1 MRFSAVTEKVPVLSV
16 LRHRDFRLY
25 WFGFVASVSSIQTI
39 MVVQGWLIWKL
50 TGSEFLLGAVSLMEV
65 TPAIVLALFAGA
77 VADKV
82 DIRRFLIFLQGAAAL
97 ALLMLATLIATE
109 VVQVWHIFVSAFVLG
124 VLQAFDHP
132 GRSAIFPHLVERQEL
147 MYAVSLNS
155 TVWPGT
161 RIFGPA
167 LAGIVIDRVGEA
179 ADAPLIGAA
188 AAYYVASLGFI
199 LFGLSLALVKL
210 PAIER
215 ARGRNVLQD
224 IVEGVK
230 YVWGHSLFRFLI
242 GFMFINQVLVNPFTV
257 LLPVFA
263 TDILGGN
270 ASTLGILIAAIG
282 AGSLAGAVLAAS
294 FAGYRRRG
302 WLMLGGIAMQSLCVI
317 LFAASDSLG
326 LSLLLLVLSGVGH
339 GFFTVPAQTT
349 VQQLVPD
356 KLRGRVMSMW
366 GMTHSV
372 ASPIGRMQM
381 GTVAGLSRSNLDA
394 SLGRI
399 AGAPFALILGGSV
412 ILGITAISAGA
423 NRQIRTLDARELAAQ
438 QQALAG
444 EYRDLNP

>member
-1 MRFSAVTEKVPVLSV
+1 MRLSAITEKVEVLRV

-25 WFGFVASVSSIQTI
+25 WFGFVASVSGLQTI
-39 MVVQGWLIWKL
+39 MVVQGWLIWEL
-50 TGSEFLLGAVSLMEV
+50 TKSEFLLGAVSLMEAI
-65 TPAIVLALFAGA
+65 PAIGLALFAGA

-82 DIRRFLIFLQGAAAL
+82 DIRRFLIFLQGAAAVT
-97 ALLMLATLIATE
+97 LLVLATLIVTE

-132 GRSAIFPHLVERQEL
+132 GRNSIFPHLVDRREL
-147 MYAVSLNS
+147 IYAVSLNS

-167 LAGIVIDRVGEA
+167 LAGVVIDRVGEA

-199 LFGLSLALVKL
+199 LFGLSLSLVRL

-215 ARGRNVLQD
+215 AKGRNVLQD

-230 YVWGHSLFRFLI
+230 YVWGHTLFAFLI

-263 TDILGGN
+263 TDVFHGN
-270 ASTLGILIAAIG
+270 ASTLGLLIAATG
-282 AGSLAGAVLAAS
+282 AGSFAGAVLAAAL
-294 FAGYRRRG
+294 AGYRRRG
-302 WLMLGGIAMQSLCVI
+302 WLIFSGVAIQSLSVI
-317 LFAASDSLG
+317 LFATSDSLG
-326 LSLLLLVLSGVGH
+326 LSLLLLVFSGVGH

-356 KLRGRVMSMW
+356 QLRGRVMSMW

-372 ASPIGRMQM
+372 ASPLGRMQM
-381 GTVAGLSRSNLDA
+381 GTVAGLSRGNLDA
-394 SLGRI
+394 SLGRL

-412 ILGITAISAGA
+412 ILGLTAISAGA
-423 NRQIRTLDARELAAQ
+423 NRQVRTLDARELATQ
-438 QQALAG
+438 QQSLAR
-444 EYRDLNP
+444 EYRDLQA